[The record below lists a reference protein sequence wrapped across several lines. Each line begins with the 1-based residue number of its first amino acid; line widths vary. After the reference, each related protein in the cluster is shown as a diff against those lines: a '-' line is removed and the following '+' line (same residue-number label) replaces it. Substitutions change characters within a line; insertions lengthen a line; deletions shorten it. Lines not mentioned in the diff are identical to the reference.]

1 MVQKKKITQT
11 SEKLKGGEPSDFNK
25 ILTTQLA
32 KYQLQ
37 ELIFLLDLFIFV
49 RREVSNKIT
58 GSYCL

>member
-1 MVQKKKITQT
+1 MVQKKIKNHTDQWKI
-11 SEKLKGGEPSDFNK
+11 KGGPSDFNK
-25 ILTTQLA
+25 ILTNQLA

-49 RREVSNKIT
+49 RREVSDKIT